1 MLGIELRDYLL
12 KGCRLDVLI
21 EVYPVFLLLALRI
34 PQKLRILG
42 SMVVILV
49 AFLVTAIFVKV
60 DMAPLPFFSVTMI
73 KIIIINCELLNFNA
87 NLTAVINN
95 RLSDPQPDALKT
107 PDIIQLLHQSADDV
121 VVEGWGGVAQSQES
135 FIQPA
140 LRRGRALSRGKVS
153 FLCFTCL
160 FFEIEIQ
167 PISSK
172 HQQYPQW
179 AHRDRGCGFLS
190 LTDLHRVD
198 LNPPLMSGF
207 FYVKIEPANERREP
221 ASDNPC
227 CCQEEVERS
236 LSAPPV
242 GLKSVE
248 HFPTRPPAHPPSNSL
263 FILWSSVLVWSI
275 SYYYYLMWDTE
286 VSLQED

>member
-49 AFLVTAIFVKV
+49 VFLVTAIFVKV

-87 NLTAVINN
+87 NLTAVVNN
-95 RLSDPQPDALKT
+95 RISDPQADALKT
-107 PDIIQLLHQSADDV
+107 PDIIQLFHQSADD
-121 VVEGWGGVAQSQES
+121 GGGVAESQES

-160 FFEIEIQ
+160 FF
-167 PISSK
+167 
-172 HQQYPQW
+172 
-179 AHRDRGCGFLS
+179 A
-190 LTDLHRVD
+190 
-198 LNPPLMSGF
+198 F
-207 FYVKIEPANERREP
+207 F
-221 ASDNPC
+221 SC
-227 CCQEEVERS
+227 C
-236 LSAPPV
+236 
-242 GLKSVE
+242 
-248 HFPTRPPAHPPSNSL
+248 
-263 FILWSSVLVWSI
+263 FI
-275 SYYYYLMWDTE
+275 
-286 VSLQED
+286 

>member
-1 MLGIELRDYLL
+1 MTMLGIELRDYLL

-49 AFLVTAIFVKV
+49 VFLVTAIFVKV

-73 KIIIINCELLNFNA
+73 KIIIINCELLNFSA

-107 PDIIQLLHQSADDV
+107 PDIIQLFHQSADDV
-121 VVEGWGGVAQSQES
+121 VVEG
-135 FIQPA
+135 
-140 LRRGRALSRGKVS
+140 RGRGGGWGSVTRVLHPTSSAERKSSEPWESVLPLLYVFVFCWVFFS
-153 FLCFTCL
+153 FFFLVVL
-160 FFEIEIQ
+160 FEIQ

-190 LTDLHRVD
+190 LTDLHQVD
-198 LNPPLMSGF
+198 LNPAVDVGF
-207 FYVKIEPANERREP
+207 F
-221 ASDNPC
+221 
-227 CCQEEVERS
+227 
-236 LSAPPV
+236 
-242 GLKSVE
+242 
-248 HFPTRPPAHPPSNSL
+248 
-263 FILWSSVLVWSI
+263 
-275 SYYYYLMWDTE
+275 
-286 VSLQED
+286 